1 MRWPFARATLDRPIF
16 LIGCGRSGT
25 TILGN
30 TLARHPDVTYLNEP
44 RQLWSRVVAEADIWS
59 AQASRNAGRLVLDAS
74 ACTPGRRR
82 SLERV
87 FLRETR
93 ATGRP
98 RLVEKLP
105 INAFRLGFLGAAFP
119 DARYLVLL
127 RDGIAVARSI
137 ARFAEREAWFGVG
150 DYKWHA
156 LAAEAERR
164 PETRGLAA
172 LCTSAYE
179 RGLLEWRLSV
189 EAALVHLEGPARD
202 HCVLVRYEALLA
214 TPADEMHR
222 LLAALELPPSPE
234 VERFAEDEIGS
245 QASSDRRP
253 DATPVERK
261 IAGPLLTTL
270 GYDRRA

>member
-1 MRWPFARATLDRPIF
+1 MRWPFAHGSLERPTF

-44 RQLWSRVVAEADIWS
+44 RELWSQVVPEADIWS
-59 AQASRNAGRLVLDAS
+59 ARAARNAGRLVLDAGV
-74 ACTPGRRR
+74 CTPRRR
-82 SLERV
+82 RALERA
-87 FLRETR
+87 FARQTR

-105 INAFRLGFLGAAFP
+105 INAFRLGFLDAAFP

-137 ARFAEREAWFGVG
+137 ARFAERELWFGVG

-156 LAAEAERR
+156 LASEAERR
-164 PETRGLAA
+164 PETRGLAT

-189 EAALVHLEGPARD
+189 EAAMAHVEGPARD
-202 HCVLVRYEALLA
+202 RCVLVRYEALLA
-214 TPADEMHR
+214 TPDVEMRR
-222 LLAALELPPSPE
+222 LLAALDLRASPE
-234 VERFAEDEIGS
+234 VERFAVEEIGN
-245 QASSDRRP
+245 QPSSDRRA
-253 DATPVERK
+253 DATPVEQT
-261 IAGPLLTTL
+261 IAGPLLATL

>member
-1 MRWPFARATLDRPIF
+1 MRWPFAAPTLDRPIF

-30 TLARHPDVTYLNEP
+30 TLARHRDVTYLNEP
-44 RQLWSRVVAEADIWS
+44 RQLWSRVIPEADIWS
-59 AQASRNAGRLVLDAS
+59 PDASRNAGRLVLDAN
-74 ACTPGRRR
+74 ACTPQRRR
-82 SLERV
+82 ALARA
-87 FLRETR
+87 FGRETR
-93 ATGRP
+93 ATGHP

-105 INAFRLGFLGAAFP
+105 INAFRLGLLGAAFP

-137 ARFAEREAWFGVG
+137 ARFAERDTWFGVG

-189 EAALVHLEGPARD
+189 DAAIAHLEGPARNR
-202 HCVLVRYEALLA
+202 CVLVRYETLLA
-214 TPADEMHR
+214 TPAAEMRR
-222 LLAALELPPSPE
+222 LLAALELRPSPE

-245 QASSDRRP
+245 QASSDRRV
-253 DATPVERK
+253 DATPIERK
-261 IAGPLLTTL
+261 IAGPLLATL